1 MSERRSW
8 DKQLDALTV
17 EHEPMFPA
25 ALMARE
31 ERMIAEVKA
40 AGTAD
45 GLRVGEQ
52 APDFSLEDVGGN
64 IPGGSF
70 TLSRHLRGGISVLNF
85 YRGQW
90 CVYCSLEL
98 RSLLAI
104 QPTVR
109 RQGAEIVMISI
120 EPRASA
126 EQLTTRDPTHTPVL
140 HDADGA
146 VARSYKLMYT
156 IPQELRSWWLQ
167 YDQDLPEL
175 NPATGWDL
183 PLPGTFVIDPDRI
196 IRARHVDMDWRKR
209 WDPRDVR
216 AAVRRVAASQ

>member
-1 MSERRSW
+1 MDT
-8 DKQLDALTV
+8 DKGWSAQLEALTE
-17 EHEPMFPA
+17 EHEPLFPA

-45 GLRVGEQ
+45 GLAVGER
-52 APDFSLEDVGGN
+52 APDFTLDNVGG
-64 IPGGSF
+64 GGF
-70 TLSRHLRGGISVLNF
+70 TLSSHLQGGTAVLNF

-98 RSLLAI
+98 RSLLEI

-109 RQGAEIVMISI
+109 RHGAEIVMIST
-120 EPRASA
+120 EPRATA
-126 EQLTTRDPTHTPVL
+126 VELATKDPTRTPIL

-146 VARSYKLMYT
+146 VARAYKLLYT
-156 IPQELRSWWLQ
+156 IPADLRSWWLQ

-175 NPATGWDL
+175 NPAVGWTL
-183 PLPGTFVIDPDRI
+183 PVPGTFIVDPDGI
-196 IRARHVDMDWRKR
+196 IRASHVDMDWRKR
-209 WDPRDVR
+209 MDPRDVR
-216 AAVRRVAASQ
+216 AAVRRIAAEMIQR

>member
-1 MSERRSW
+1 
-8 DKQLDALTV
+8 
-17 EHEPMFPA
+17 MFPA

-40 AGTAD
+40 AGTAA
-45 GLRVGEQ
+45 GLQVGDR
-52 APDFSLEDVGGN
+52 APDFTLDNVAGGR
-64 IPGGSF
+64 F
-70 TLSRHLRGGISVLNF
+70 TLSKHLRGGISVLNF

-98 RSLLAI
+98 RGLLKI

-109 RQGAEIVMISI
+109 RQGAEIVMIST
-120 EPRASA
+120 EPRATA
-126 EQLTTRDPTHTPVL
+126 EGFTTHDPTHTPVL
-140 HDADGA
+140 HDAAGA
-146 VARSYKLMYT
+146 VSRAYRLMYT
-156 IPQELRSWWLQ
+156 IPEDLRSWWLQ

-183 PLPGTFVIDPDRI
+183 PVPGTFVLDPDGI

-209 WDPRDVR
+209 MDPRDVR
-216 AAVRRVAASQ
+216 AAVRRVASQL